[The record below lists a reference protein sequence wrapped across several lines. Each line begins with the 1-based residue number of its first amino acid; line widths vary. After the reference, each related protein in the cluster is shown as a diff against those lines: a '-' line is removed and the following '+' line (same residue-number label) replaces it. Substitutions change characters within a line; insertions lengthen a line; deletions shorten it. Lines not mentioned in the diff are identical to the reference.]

1 MCICCVSLCVFVRV
15 CLCVCSCMCLC
26 VCVCI
31 CTYMCVCESVS
42 EYADVKVTEF
52 IARVTGFSALLG
64 SVTGYRSF

>member
-1 MCICCVSLCVFVRV
+1 MFVR
-15 CLCVCSCMCLC
+15 LC
-26 VCVCI
+26 VCVCM

-52 IARVTGFSALLG
+52 IARVTGFCALLG